1 MFTKKDNATLSLLDE
16 EIQSTLEKMKDLE
29 NTDAKYATLL
39 EQLSKLH
46 KLKAEE
52 KPKQVNP
59 DTMLIVAANVVGIL
73 AILNYEHLHPLTS
86 KALSFVA
93 KPW

>member
-1 MFTKKDNATLSLLDE
+1 MFTKKDNPTLNLLDE
-16 EIQSTLEKMKDLE
+16 EIQSMLEKMKTLKK
-29 NTDAKYATLL
+29 TDDEYAKLL
-39 EQLSKLH
+39 EQVSKLH